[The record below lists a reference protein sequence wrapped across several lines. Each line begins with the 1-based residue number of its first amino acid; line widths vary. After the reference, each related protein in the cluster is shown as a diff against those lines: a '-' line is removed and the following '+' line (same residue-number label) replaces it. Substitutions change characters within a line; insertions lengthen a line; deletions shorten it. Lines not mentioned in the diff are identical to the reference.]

1 MNDFLKLRHNC
12 DAYMGV
18 QKERKSETVV
28 RFSFP
33 SDAPLPHMPHH
44 LITLES
50 ILSNVYMLIDVCP
63 ENFNS
68 NFSAELQ
75 QFCSCSMSAINS
87 VKQNTSC

>member
-1 MNDFLKLRHNC
+1 MNDFLKLHHNC
-12 DAYMGV
+12 DAYMGA
-18 QKERKSETVV
+18 QKERKSETAV

-33 SDAPLPHMPHH
+33 TDTPLPHMSHH
-44 LITLES
+44 MITLES
-50 ILSNVYMLIDVCP
+50 ILSTVYMLIHVYQ